1 MSQRPNS
8 APLPTRALVRPP
20 SPAYSA
26 FYARSGVVIS
36 QDSAQVQ
43 HRRYVEALESA
54 GLHVSQVM
62 PDEDFPDCVFI
73 EDTAVIWGG
82 SALVACMAP
91 HREGEQAAVTEALTP
106 THTLVRLPLG
116 ATLDGGDVL
125 HVEGTTYVGLSSRT
139 NQRGTDALAEFL
151 APHGRRVVSVPVRHC
166 LHLKSAATYL
176 GDGTLLAAPGLL
188 DESLFDVARVIHT
201 AAGESG
207 CANCLRIGDR
217 LLVLAG
223 YPKTQGALE
232 RFAAGGLQVVV
243 LDMSEF
249 EKGGGSL
256 TCLSLI
262 W

>member
-1 MSQRPNS
+1 
-8 APLPTRALVRPP
+8 LVRPP

-26 FYARSGVVIS
+26 FYARSGVTIS
-36 QDSAQVQ
+36 QDRAESQ
-43 HRRYVEALESA
+43 HRRYVRALEAA
-54 GLHVSQVM
+54 GLQVSQVV
-62 PDEDFPDCVFI
+62 PDRAFPDCVFI
-73 EDTAVIWGG
+73 EDTAVVSGG
-82 SALVACMAP
+82 RALVARMAP
-91 HREGEQAAVTEALTP
+91 HREGEQAAVLEAFTP
-106 THTLVRLPLG
+106 TYDIVRLPPG

-125 HVEGTTYVGLSSRT
+125 HVEGTTYVGISSRT
-139 NQRGTDALAEFL
+139 NQRGAEALAEFL
-151 APHGRRVVSVPVRHC
+151 APHGRQVVPVPVRHC

-188 DESLFDVARVIHT
+188 DEGLFDVTQVIHT

-223 YPKTQGALE
+223 YPQTRGSLE
-232 RFAAGGLQVVV
+232 RFAAAGGPRVVA
-243 LDMSEF
+243 LDVSEF